1 LTSIVVSRA
10 CGVEQFGYYVLVF
23 TILIHTELVIKSLVS
38 SPFTVFAN
46 RFRGGRLARYTANTL
61 IQLVTLAS
69 AASGIVLLLTW
80 LLWSAGLG
88 QSLIRPLA
96 ALAVAI
102 PFTQLREFAR
112 RVAFAR
118 LKPTR
123 ALALDL
129 AVSVV
134 QLLLLYTLWHLAVL
148 HPGAAYAA
156 IGVACGVVAI
166 PWFLWTQ
173 SERRLEPRGCRTDW
187 VRNWKF
193 GKWVLAG
200 LTTHQLTWSAANW
213 IIAAKLG
220 PVENGVYA
228 GCLTVAFLSNPLILG
243 LSNLIGPR
251 CARAFAAEGKSELLR
266 SVWSSMK
273 LYTIGMAVFVAG
285 AVLVG
290 DHVLLFVFNDA
301 AYASRQSVLV
311 IVALAIAILAVAIPA
326 ASGLWAMQRPKD
338 VCVAS
343 VAGLVVATYTT
354 TVAASHFGLNG
365 AACGLL
371 VGSVIETSATLWLFH
386 RALRLTPDLQR
397 NLS

>member
-1 LTSIVVSRA
+1 MHLNYLTQWTFPIRLKQILHRFDAGGLISILDQAVTSGTRFLTSIVVSRA

-200 LTTHQLTWSAANW
+200 LTTHQLTWSAANGSSRRSW
-213 IIAAKLG
+213 DPLKTAFT
-220 PVENGVYA
+220 PVV
-228 GCLTVAFLSNPLILG
+228 
-243 LSNLIGPR
+243 
-251 CARAFAAEGKSELLR
+251 
-266 SVWSSMK
+266 
-273 LYTIGMAVFVAG
+273 
-285 AVLVG
+285 
-290 DHVLLFVFNDA
+290 
-301 AYASRQSVLV
+301 
-311 IVALAIAILAVAIPA
+311 
-326 ASGLWAMQRPKD
+326 
-338 VCVAS
+338 
-343 VAGLVVATYTT
+343 
-354 TVAASHFGLNG
+354 
-365 AACGLL
+365 
-371 VGSVIETSATLWLFH
+371 
-386 RALRLTPDLQR
+386 
-397 NLS
+397 